1 MFWSKSEKHLAA
13 IFMLCYDGRH
23 HPDAACNIVSVTR
36 DSFAG
41 AALGLP
47 GGDKQTSQAD
57 EYGRPTCVRVTS
69 RPPRRR
75 LLLPCLPAAGRHAI
89 SRVLVIFLPGVP
101 GVCSNVSKENFGE
114 RILQTTSMDL
124 HYLYC
129 LCHWLNTLQ
138 NAKVWFL
145 APIGFNFA
153 ARWFFFREQRRCWLK
168 RHCGVWQ
175 DCRGKGGKDLDS
187 LKT

>member
-1 MFWSKSEKHLAA
+1 M
-13 IFMLCYDGRH
+13 
-23 HPDAACNIVSVTR
+23 TR

-57 EYGRPTCVRVTS
+57 EYGKPTCVRVTS

-101 GVCSNVSKENFGE
+101 GGQEGVCSNAPEEDIEEKL
-114 RILQTTSMDL
+114 LQTTSMEL
-124 HYLYC
+124 HRLYC
-129 LCHWLNTLQ
+129 LYQ
-138 NAKVWFL
+138 
-145 APIGFNFA
+145 
-153 ARWFFFREQRRCWLK
+153 
-168 RHCGVWQ
+168 
-175 DCRGKGGKDLDS
+175 
-187 LKT
+187 

>member
-13 IFMLCYDGRH
+13 IFMLCYDGMH

-57 EYGRPTCVRVTS
+57 EYGRPLVSETGVRVTS

-75 LLLPCLPAAGRHAI
+75 LLLLCLPAVGRHAV
-89 SRVLVIFLPGVP
+89 SRVLVIFLPGAP
-101 GVCSNVSKENFGE
+101 GG
-114 RILQTTSMDL
+114 
-124 HYLYC
+124 
-129 LCHWLNTLQ
+129 
-138 NAKVWFL
+138 
-145 APIGFNFA
+145 
-153 ARWFFFREQRRCWLK
+153 
-168 RHCGVWQ
+168 
-175 DCRGKGGKDLDS
+175 
-187 LKT
+187 